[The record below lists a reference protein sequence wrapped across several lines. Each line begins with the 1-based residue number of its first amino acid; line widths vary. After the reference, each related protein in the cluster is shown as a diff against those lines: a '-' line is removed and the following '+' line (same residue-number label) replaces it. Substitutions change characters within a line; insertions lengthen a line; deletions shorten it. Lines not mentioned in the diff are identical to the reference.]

1 MLDIDLVHSVN
12 ISYYNAT
19 FNREIGCKYI
29 YIINIQIKKTGK
41 KYSKVLT
48 VVFLSGRVMGDYIFL
63 C

>member
-1 MLDIDLVHSVN
+1 MQLLIEKLDAS
-12 ISYYNAT
+12 
-19 FNREIGCKYI
+19 I

-63 C
+63 Y